1 MLTLSSQ
8 STAWVNPRLMAA
20 KPVVALGATAAAV
33 VTAAI
38 AVDGFTLQTG
48 LVDAGPWALLV
59 AFAAFVIMSIFR
71 GWIIVKLHYDTLL
84 ERAIAAETANI
95 KLAETNATLVNT
107 NDVQAR
113 TIEKQTAVGDTVEKV
128 MGAIQDA
135 RTAAGGTP

>member
-1 MLTLSSQ
+1 
-8 STAWVNPRLMAA
+8 MAS
-20 KPVVALGATAAAV
+20 KPVVAGVTTAAAV
-33 VTAAI
+33 VTAALT
-38 AVDGFTLQTG
+38 VDGFTLQTG

-84 ERAIAAETANI
+84 ERAKAAEAANVI
-95 KLAETNATLVNT
+95 LAATNATLVNT

-135 RTAAGGTP
+135 RATAGGTP

>member
-1 MLTLSSQ
+1 
-8 STAWVNPRLMAA
+8 MAS
-20 KPVVALGATAAAV
+20 KPVIALGAAASAGV
-33 VTAAI
+33 AGATI
-38 AVDGFTLQTG
+38 ATDGFTLNTG
-48 LVDAGPWALLV
+48 LANAGPWALLV
-59 AFAAFVIMSIFR
+59 AVVAFVFMSIFR

-95 KLAETNATLVNT
+95 KLAETNAVLVNT

-135 RTAAGGTP
+135 RTSAGGTP

>member
-1 MLTLSSQ
+1 MARPAQ
-8 STAWVNPRLMAA
+8 ILMAS
-20 KPVVALGATAAAV
+20 KSMVALGATAAAII
-33 VTAAI
+33 TAGIAI
-38 AVDGFTLQTG
+38 DGFTLNTG

-84 ERAIAAETANI
+84 ERAVAAETANI
-95 KLAETNATLVNT
+95 KLAETNAMLVNT

-113 TIEKQTAVGDTVEKV
+113 TIEKQTAVGDTVERV

>member
-1 MLTLSSQ
+1 
-8 STAWVNPRLMAA
+8 MAS

-33 VTAAI
+33 ITGAI
-38 AVDGFTLQTG
+38 AIDGFTLQTG
-48 LVDAGPWALLV
+48 LIEAGPWALLV
-59 AFAAFVIMSIFR
+59 GFAAFVIMSIFR

-84 ERAIAAETANI
+84 ERAKAAEAANVI
-95 KLAETNATLVNT
+95 LAATNATLVNT

-135 RTAAGGTP
+135 RVTAGGSS